1 MRLGKISS
9 ERATDRNAI
18 TTGAIRYHIECN
30 SLIMNR
36 YVLFLMATLLSFGL
50 FGCGDDD
57 DEDMTPI
64 VLDLLG
70 GTWEVVS
77 QGDQDIFHWEE
88 ILDISS
94 SQIHEGYGGY
104 QGSIDT
110 YFLTSDGSQRHDRTF
125 TWTCLE
131 MENYQPIL
139 DVVHQGDLDG
149 DDASAGNYHYKII
162 KLTPTHMW
170 WETTSTGR
178 DNIIKFK
185 RRDDI
190 RTE

>member
-1 MRLGKISS
+1 
-9 ERATDRNAI
+9 
-18 TTGAIRYHIECN
+18 
-30 SLIMNR
+30 
-36 YVLFLMATLLSFGL
+36 MATLLSFGL
-50 FGCGDDD
+50 SGCGDDD
-57 DEDMTPI
+57 EEEMTPI
-64 VLDLLG
+64 VLGLFG

-104 QGSIDT
+104 KGSIDT
-110 YFLTSDGSQRHDRTF
+110 YFLASDGSPRHDQTF

-131 MENYQPIL
+131 EENYQPL
-139 DVVHQGDLDG
+139 LGVVHQSDLDG
-149 DDASAGNYHYKII
+149 DDASPRNYHYKII

-170 WETTSTGR
+170 WQTTSTGH

-190 RTE
+190 RIE

>member
-64 VLDLLG
+64 VLGLLG

-77 QGDQDIFHWEE
+77 QGDQDIFHREE

-110 YFLTSDGSQRHDRTF
+110 YFLTYDGSQRHDQSSKRPRRRRRLRRKLPLQDHQTDSDA
-125 TWTCLE
+125 
-131 MENYQPIL
+131 Y
-139 DVVHQGDLDG
+139 VVG
-149 DDASAGNYHYKII
+149 DDLNRTRQHHQVQ
-162 KLTPTHMW
+162 TP
-170 WETTSTGR
+170 
-178 DNIIKFK
+178 
-185 RRDDI
+185 RRHPD
-190 RTE
+190 

>member
-1 MRLGKISS
+1 MRLWKISS

-57 DEDMTPI
+57 EDMTPI

-77 QGDQDIFHWEE
+77 QGDQDIFHREE

-104 QGSIDT
+104 KGKIDT
-110 YFLTSDGSQRHDRTF
+110 YFLASDGSPRHDRTF
-125 TWTCLE
+125 TWSCLE
-131 MENYQPIL
+131 VENHQPLL
-139 DVVHQGDLDG
+139 DVVYQGGLDG
-149 DDASAGNYHYKII
+149 DVASTGNYHYKVI
-162 KLTPTHMW
+162 KLTRTHMW
-170 WETTSTGR
+170 WQTTSTGR

-190 RTE
+190 RID